1 MSVDRTF
8 SISLAERK
16 GEKLSAVSIIGCF
29 LEFGWNLYSSQG
41 KIYYTD
47 VGDDDY
53 FNYVEKRIT
62 EEEYFNIVEQKE
74 AHGEII
80 SFALHFMEKSDRFRM
95 IILITPKY
103 EIILSPDDETRKM
116 LVPNL
121 NILDVNWYFNKIL
134 PPLLKSDFI
143 IGSFSYSQY

>member
-8 SISLAERK
+8 SISLAGRK
-16 GEKLSAVSIIGCF
+16 GEKLSAVSIINCF
-29 LEFGWNLYSSQG
+29 LEFGWNLYSAQG

-53 FNYVEKRIT
+53 FNYVEKRIA

-74 AHGEII
+74 ALGEVI
-80 SFALHFMEKSDRFRM
+80 SLALHYMEKSDRFRM

-103 EIILSPDDETRKM
+103 EIVLSPDDETRKM
-116 LVPNL
+116 LIPDL
-121 NILDVNWYFNKIL
+121 NILDVNWYFSKLL
-134 PPLLKSDFI
+134 PALLKSDFI
-143 IGSFSYSQY
+143 IERFSYSQY